1 MDMPPGGPLARC
13 DDNSYYIGMA
23 QATVGEDQAP
33 ATTRDRILAAAAEV
47 FAERGYEGAAVSD
60 IARRAGF
67 TTGAIYG
74 RFRDK
79 AELLLEVVRGVLESQ
94 QEAAVMAAS
103 ATTGEGGVSSRFA
116 ALVGEFVDANRE
128 ASRALVLEAH
138 VAARRDETVG
148 ALLRDFQS
156 ERLSALRELVADAQ
170 KKGEVA
176 DGLDP
181 TTVATLFLAIPLGI
195 VLLDAAGVE
204 VPGADTW
211 AEVARQ
217 TAISL
222 RPQDLKEA

>member
-1 MDMPPGGPLARC
+1 
-13 DDNSYYIGMA
+13 
-23 QATVGEDQAP
+23 
-33 ATTRDRILAAAAEV
+33 
-47 FAERGYEGAAVSD
+47 D

-94 QEAAVMAAS
+94 QEAALVAAS
-103 ATTGEGGVSSRFA
+103 GGDDGPAANFA
-116 ALVGEFVDANRE
+116 ELVGEFVDPKRE

-138 VAARRDETVG
+138 VAARRDDTVG
-148 ALLRDFQS
+148 DLLRQFQS
-156 ERLSALRELVADAQ
+156 ERLAALRELVADAQ

-222 RPQDLKEA
+222 RPQDEKE

>member
-1 MDMPPGGPLARC
+1 
-13 DDNSYYIGMA
+13 MA
-23 QATVGEDQAP
+23 QATVGEEQAP

-94 QEAAVMAAS
+94 QEAAVLAA
-103 ATTGEGGVSSRFA
+103 AGGDNGVSSRFA
-116 ALVGEFVDANRE
+116 ELVGEFVDADRE

-148 ALLRDFQS
+148 TLLRNFQS
-156 ERLSALRELVADAQ
+156 ERLAALRDLVADAQ
-170 KKGEVA
+170 QRGEVA
-176 DGLDP
+176 PDLDP

-195 VLLDAAGVE
+195 VLLDTAGVD

-222 RPQDLKEA
+222 RPTKES

>member
-1 MDMPPGGPLARC
+1 MVQAAVERDTAVEVGTGVQAGTPP
-13 DDNSYYIGMA
+13 
-23 QATVGEDQAP
+23 P
-33 ATTRDRILAAAAEV
+33 ASTRERILAAAAEV

-94 QEAAVMAAS
+94 QEAAVVAAQG
-103 ATTGEGGVSSRFA
+103 AEGGDLPARFA
-116 ALVGEFVDANRE
+116 ELVGEFVDADRA

-148 ALLRDFQS
+148 ELLRSFQS
-156 ERLSALRELVADAQ
+156 ERLDALSAFVADAQ
-170 KKGEVA
+170 SRGEVA
-176 DGLDP
+176 AGLDP
-181 TTVATLFLAIPLGI
+181 TTVATLFLAIPLGV
-195 VLLDAAGVE
+195 VLLDAAGVDL
-204 VPGADTW
+204 PGADTW

-217 TAISL
+217 TAVAL
-222 RPQDLKEA
+222 RPQEDKEA

>member
-1 MDMPPGGPLARC
+1 
-13 DDNSYYIGMA
+13 MA
-23 QATVGEDQAP
+23 QATIGEDQAP

-94 QEAAVMAAS
+94 QEAAVLAA
-103 ATTGEGGVSSRFA
+103 AGGDNGVSSRFA
-116 ALVGEFVDANRE
+116 ELVGEFVDTDRE

-156 ERLSALRELVADAQ
+156 ERLAALRDLVAEAQ
-170 KKGEVA
+170 ARGEVA
-176 DGLDP
+176 ADLDP

-195 VLLDAAGVE
+195 VLLDTAGVD

-222 RPQDLKEA
+222 RPTKES

>member
-1 MDMPPGGPLARC
+1 MVQAAVEQQQEE
-13 DDNSYYIGMA
+13 A
-23 QATVGEDQAP
+23 QAREEAP
-33 ATTRDRILAAAAEV
+33 ASTRDRILAAAAEV

-94 QEAAVMAAS
+94 QEAAVVAAQGANGADMS
-103 ATTGEGGVSSRFA
+103 KRFA
-116 ALVGEFVDANRE
+116 ELVGEFVDADRA

-138 VAARRDETVG
+138 VAARRDDTVG
-148 ALLRDFQS
+148 ELLRTFQS
-156 ERLSALRELVADAQ
+156 ERLEALRQFVVDAQ
-170 KKGEVA
+170 ARGEVA

-195 VLLDAAGVE
+195 VLLDAAGVDL
-204 VPGADTW
+204 PGADTW

-217 TAISL
+217 TAVSL
-222 RPQDLKEA
+222 RPQDDKET

>member
-1 MDMPPGGPLARC
+1 MV
-13 DDNSYYIGMA
+13 
-23 QATVGEDQAP
+23 QAAVEHSQAGNG
-33 ATTRDRILAAAAEV
+33 ASTRERILAAAAEV

-94 QEAAVMAAS
+94 QEAAVLAAN
-103 ATTGEGGVSSRFA
+103 AGDNDVSSRFA
-116 ALVGEFVDANRE
+116 ELVGEFVDADRE
-128 ASRALVLEAH
+128 SSRALVLEAH

-148 ALLRDFQS
+148 ELLRTFQS
-156 ERLSALRELVADAQ
+156 ERLDGLRALVADAQ
-170 KKGEVA
+170 TRGEVA
-176 DGLDP
+176 EGLDP

-195 VLLDAAGVE
+195 VLLDAAGVD

-217 TAISL
+217 TAAAL
-222 RPQDLKEA
+222 RPQKEN

>member
-1 MDMPPGGPLARC
+1 
-13 DDNSYYIGMA
+13 MA
-23 QATVGEDQAP
+23 QATVGEEQAP

-94 QEAAVMAAS
+94 QEAAVMAA
-103 ATTGEGGVSSRFA
+103 AGAGESGVSSRFA
-116 ALVGEFVDANRE
+116 ELVGEFVDANRE

-148 ALLRDFQS
+148 ALLREFQS
-156 ERLSALRELVADAQ
+156 ERLTALRELVADAQ
-170 KKGEVA
+170 QKGEVA

-217 TAISL
+217 TAVSL
-222 RPQDLKEA
+222 RPQDSKEA

>member
-1 MDMPPGGPLARC
+1 
-13 DDNSYYIGMA
+13 
-23 QATVGEDQAP
+23 
-33 ATTRDRILAAAAEV
+33 
-47 FAERGYEGAAVSD
+47 VSD

-94 QEAAVMAAS
+94 QEAAVLAAS
-103 ATTGEGGVSSRFA
+103 AGQSGVSSRFA
-116 ALVGEFVDANRE
+116 ELVGEFVDANRE

-148 ALLRDFQS
+148 ELLRTFQS
-156 ERLSALRELVADAQ
+156 ERLAALRDLVADAQ
-170 KKGEVA
+170 KRGEVA
-176 DGLDP
+176 DALDP

-195 VLLDAAGVE
+195 VLLDAAGVD

-217 TAISL
+217 TAAAL
-222 RPQDLKEA
+222 RPDDAKEA

>member
-1 MDMPPGGPLARC
+1 MDMPPGGPLAVC
-13 DDNSYYIGMA
+13 DDNSYYIAMA
-23 QATVGEDQAP
+23 QATVREDHAP

-103 ATTGEGGVSSRFA
+103 AATGEDGVSSRFA
-116 ALVGEFVDANRE
+116 ELVGEFVDTNRE

-148 ALLRDFQS
+148 ALLREFQS
-156 ERLSALRELVADAQ
+156 ERLEGLRELVADAQ

-181 TTVATLFLAIPLGI
+181 TTVATLFLAIPLG
-195 VLLDAAGVE
+195 
-204 VPGADTW
+204 
-211 AEVARQ
+211 
-217 TAISL
+217 
-222 RPQDLKEA
+222 

>member
-1 MDMPPGGPLARC
+1 
-13 DDNSYYIGMA
+13 
-23 QATVGEDQAP
+23 
-33 ATTRDRILAAAAEV
+33 
-47 FAERGYEGAAVSD
+47 
-60 IARRAGF
+60 
-67 TTGAIYG
+67 
-74 RFRDK
+74 
-79 AELLLEVVRGVLESQ
+79 VRGVLESQ

-103 ATTGEGGVSSRFA
+103 AATGEDGVSSRFA
-116 ALVGEFVDANRE
+116 ELVGEFVDTNRE

-148 ALLRDFQS
+148 ALLREFQS
-156 ERLSALRELVADAQ
+156 ERLEGLRELVADAQ

-195 VLLDAAGVE
+195 VLLDAAGVD

-222 RPQDLKEA
+222 RPQDTKED

>member
-1 MDMPPGGPLARC
+1 MVQVAIGDEQASQAAPEAPPA
-13 DDNSYYIGMA
+13 S
-23 QATVGEDQAP
+23 
-33 ATTRDRILAAAAEV
+33 TRERILAAAADV

-79 AELLLEVVRGVLESQ
+79 AELLLEVVQGVLESQ
-94 QEAAVMAAS
+94 QEAAVLAAS
-103 ATTGEGGVSSRFA
+103 AGDSDVSSRFA
-116 ALVGEFVDANRE
+116 ELVGEFVDANRE

-148 ALLRDFQS
+148 ALLRTFQS
-156 ERLSALRELVADAQ
+156 ERLAALRDLVADAQ
-170 KKGEVA
+170 KRGEVA
-176 DGLDP
+176 EGLDP

-217 TAISL
+217 TAAAL
-222 RPQDLKEA
+222 RPQDAKEA

>member
-1 MDMPPGGPLARC
+1 
-13 DDNSYYIGMA
+13 MA
-23 QATVGEDQAP
+23 QATIGEDQAP

-94 QEAAVMAAS
+94 QEAAVLAAS
-103 ATTGEGGVSSRFA
+103 AGEDAMSSRFNE
-116 ALVGEFVDANRE
+116 LVGEFVDANRE

-156 ERLSALRELVADAQ
+156 KRLDGLRDLVADAQ

-181 TTVATLFLAIPLGI
+181 ITVATLFLAIPLGI

-222 RPQDLKEA
+222 RPSKES